1 MIRFFIALARVY
13 ALMFGLLVESILVIA
28 RLKVLPPTGDAVW
41 RWRLR

>member
-1 MIRFFIALARVY
+1 MIRFLVALARIY
-13 ALMFGLLVESILVIA
+13 ALMLRLLVDSILVLA